1 MEEMRDFLY
10 DLAEY
15 IDESIYSK
23 DTSAESLLKYLRF
36 VEDELS
42 SMADALDENC
52 EHRRFTTTK

>member
-15 IDESIYSK
+15 IDEAIYSE
-23 DTSAESLLKYLRF
+23 DTSEESLLQYLRF
-36 VEDELS
+36 VEHELS

-52 EHRRFTTTK
+52 EHRRFATTK

>member
-10 DLAEY
+10 DLEEY

-23 DTSAESLLKYLRF
+23 DTSEESLLHYLRF

-42 SMADALDENC
+42 SMADVLDENC

>member
-15 IDESIYSK
+15 IDESIDSE
-23 DTSAESLLKYLRF
+23 DTSAESLLHYLRF

-42 SMADALDENC
+42 SMADAIDENC

>member
-10 DLAEY
+10 NLAEY
-15 IDESIYSK
+15 IDESIDSE
-23 DTSAESLLKYLRF
+23 DISAESLLCYLRF

-42 SMADALDENC
+42 SMTDVIDENC